1 MFTFAGQQIVL
12 VATIVSEVAAE
23 CLYYKSGR
31 DNNKDDNNNKP
42 NKKQGPRLLV
52 PAALVPR
59 TTIGNT
65 TTSTL
70 EYHCDLKFL

>member
-12 VATIVSEVAAE
+12 VATIVSEVAEE

-31 DNNKDDNNNKP
+31 DNNKDDNNKKP
-42 NKKQGPRLLV
+42 NKNKQGPRLLV
-52 PAALVPR
+52 PAALVVPT

-65 TTSTL
+65 TL
-70 EYHCDLKFL
+70 EYYCDL